1 MTQRKGIIL
10 AGGAGTRLSPITLAV
25 SKHLL
30 PVYDKPMIYYPLSV
44 LMLAGI
50 REILIIINQEHI
62 IQFENL
68 LGDGSQWGLNI
79 SYKIQPSPDGLAQAY
94 IISEEFLQGEPSA
107 MILGDNI
114 FYGQGLTNIL
124 AKSQKHVSGGTIFSY
139 HVSNPSQYGVIEFNE
154 DGSVRRLIEKPRFP
168 KTNFALTGLYF
179 LDGSAPSRAKLVKP
193 SERGELE
200 IIPLLN
206 SYLEEGILRI
216 EQLGRGYSW
225 LDAGTHSSLLEASS
239 FVRTVTER
247 QGLNVGSPDEVA
259 YRFGWITRRDFINRC
274 QHFKNSEYG
283 KFLRKIV

>member
-1 MTQRKGIIL
+1 MIQRKGIIL

>member
-79 SYKIQPSPDGLAQAY
+79 SYKIQPSPDGIAQAY

-114 FYGQGLTNIL
+114 FYGQGLTNLL
-124 AKSQKHVSGGTIFSY
+124 AKSQKHVSGATIFGY

-154 DGSVRRLIEKPRFP
+154 DRSVHRLLEKPRLP

-179 LDGSAPSRAKLVKP
+179 LDGSAPSKAKLVKP

-200 IIPLLN
+200 IISVLN
-206 SYLEEGILRI
+206 SYLGEGTLRV

-225 LDAGTHSSLLEASS
+225 LDAGTHSSLLEAST

-247 QGLNVGSPDEVA
+247 QGLHVGSPDEVS

-274 QHFKNSEYG
+274 KHFKNSEYG
-283 KFLRKIV
+283 KFLKKLV